1 MNAREYLEQVS
12 DYKIKVE
19 QRVFHL
25 ETLCHIQ
32 ERTRDLKIQCGKLLG
47 PHTLTNIGNDFQ
59 NQLADGE
66 KDLQDEVQGF
76 LYLKSEISDML
87 SQLPDN
93 DEQLILE
100 KRYINGEKWERIQN
114 DLHLSK
120 SSVFRKHR
128 SALKNLD
135 EILKNVGT

>member
-25 ETLCHIQ
+25 ETLCSIQ
-32 ERTRDLKIQCGKLLG
+32 ERTRDLKIQCRKLLG

-93 DEQLILE
+93 DELLILE

>member
-32 ERTRDLKIQCGKLLG
+32 ERTRDLKIQCRKLLG
-47 PHTLTNIGNDFQ
+47 PHALPNIGNDFQ

-120 SSVFRKHR
+120 SSVFRKHS